1 MCRRLVSFLLAIFM
15 VAAMMPAA
23 LADEVVELEELNPDM
38 GTAAVIEDTSVVG
51 EVAAYVESTIAED
64 AAPAAIEE
72 IVPAE
77 DAALEVIGDVIP
89 EPVADVVA
97 DVAPIFV
104 GGYVQVHAGAA
115 VYDAAKANVLGTIA
129 NDEIVLGFA
138 DANPDWLVVTFDV
151 DGQAIEGCVLAAA
164 ATPLSLAETQD
175 YAAKLAQYSA
185 LRVCKGYAVPVAS
198 NYVSAVVAVEPVVDV
213 VAAPVIANDQASA
226 VVAPVEPVVDYLP
239 DADDI
244 EILALTVAINTEDA
258 ATQAVVEE
266 IEEIDAAPVEAVT
279 EVIAADVEPIDDTE
293 ITVDVALAGEDEGLR
308 GLVSRCY
315 SLILQRTPDEA
326 GLQWHVDTIKSGT
339 LSVVADVWTFV
350 DSPEMQ
356 ARNLSDQKTL
366 ELLYETMMGRKADK
380 GGLEYWMKRLKVGV
394 SMRYIIAQFGWSK
407 EFDEICES
415 FGVANPGAETLPL
428 NERDKNI
435 GNTAFA
441 YRIYVEVLE
450 RTPETDGIEYWAGI
464 LNNGTMTINDIANF
478 FFFSAEEVVKKNWN
492 DSQFLERAY
501 HLFFDRASDEG
512 GRNYWLGQLAGGMTR
527 QAVVAAMCG
536 VEEFQYII
544 AHPMEIVDKQVVEL
558 EDDYK
563 DFEFEM
569 DETLGGA
576 VVKKY
581 IGDASVVVVPDD
593 YNGTP
598 IVKIGDSAFEGN
610 TKITKVSL
618 PDTIQ
623 IIGKRAFAGC
633 TSLAEMD

>member
-1 MCRRLVSFLLAIFM
+1 MCRRLVSFILAIFM

-38 GTAAVIEDTSVVG
+38 GIAAVIEDTSVVG

-115 VYDAAKANVLGTIA
+115 VYDVAKANVLGTIA

-293 ITVDVALAGEDEGLR
+293 ITVDVALAGGDEGLR

-315 SLILQRTPDEA
+315 SLLLERTPDEA
-326 GLQWHVDTIKSGT
+326 GLQYHVDMIKSGI
-339 LSVVADVWTFV
+339 SSAVADVGEFV
-350 DSPEMQ
+350 DSPEMKG
-356 ARNLSDQKTL
+356 RNLSDQKKL

-380 GGLEYWMKRLKVGV
+380 AGLEFYMKFLKVGA
-394 SMRYIIAQFGWSK
+394 SMNFIVYNFGCST
-407 EFDEICES
+407 EFDGICES
-415 FGVANPGAETLPL
+415 FGVAEPGAETLPL
-428 NERDKNI
+428 YERDKNI
-435 GNTAFA
+435 GNTAFV

-450 RTPETDGIEYWAGI
+450 RDPDIDGIEFWAGI
-464 LNNGTMTINDIANF
+464 LNNGFET
-478 FFFSAEEVVKKNWN
+478 FSQVAERFVFSDEALAKNWD
-492 DSQFLERAY
+492 DSQFIERLY
-501 HLFFDRASDEG
+501 RLYFDRDADA
-512 GRNYWLGQLAGGMTR
+512 AGKAFYLELLNNGITR
-527 QAVVAAMCG
+527 QTLCEELSLSA
-536 VEEFQYII
+536 EFQGYVANPMQII
-544 AHPMEIVDKQVVEL
+544 FNQTVDL
-558 EDDYK
+558 DFGYD

-569 DETLGGA
+569 DESLGGA

-581 IGDASVVVVPDD
+581 IGDDSVVVVPDD

-610 TKITKVSL
+610 VKITKVSL

-623 IIGKRAFAGC
+623 VIGKRAFAGC